1 MAQWWF
7 DKSDFIETHRWAES
21 IESTIREMSG
31 LTREKELEGAL
42 LRAKS
47 RIIQPV
53 LAKPGISHTELLRS
67 VEGTTHENDEALGC
81 LIDDG
86 DIRCER
92 QGRVRRYF
100 PMVPTQR

>member
-1 MAQWWF
+1 MG
-7 DKSDFIETHRWAES
+7 
-21 IESTIREMSG
+21 REYRVNDTG
-31 LTREKELEGAL
+31 NVRPYPREELEGAL

-67 VEGTTHENDEALGC
+67 VEGTTHEKDEALGC